1 MEWYGNYWCISA
13 DELTRDDRT
22 QENQSESLKAIVS
35 RDNYFKLVQRGKL
48 RVVRQG
54 KGKGN
59 CALISFDSLPQ
70 ELQEKLKAKYPNMED
85 ERTQLK
91 NPACDLFRQAYD
103 RDYKALS
110 YYNERLREL
119 NQSLPKERIDELA
132 NEYATNASVIQAVLK
147 LRTDNKLYRKVR
159 GKRGCSWSAMA
170 DAIKFFAAELGHT
183 LGTSPSRFATW
194 VRKYEAEGYDALIS
208 KKFGNTNTLKVS
220 LETEQLLMQLEADP
234 HRPTGK
240 KVWEWYNE
248 FLRGEVQIVN
258 LATGELYD
266 PSRYPDLSEKTV
278 GDVLGK
284 VINRAVSSKRHD
296 SRHDYNTQIRPYQLR
311 IKPKYSLSMV
321 SLDDKDFSVKVVW
334 YKERKKMVRGKVETT
349 RERVITALK
358 CYIAYDVASEAII
371 GWAWSGGKERDIFEN
386 CLRSMYRNLLEWGLG
401 APYEAQVENHLVSL
415 YKDGMMADGA
425 LFQAVRWAGA
435 ENSQEKYAE
444 HFHREVKLGYEKYAF
459 ENVGRHYAKRRSNK
473 TSNQKVNDEEN
484 NNYKQG
490 VWDFDVACR
499 VYEEEVFSRYNNAP
513 HPNQKLYPGLTRLEV
528 LLQCVHS
535 DIQPIDVC
543 QLSLWLGGS
552 TQTSINREILQ
563 INGDKYTISSAIVL
577 DKLRGRNTKV
587 TATWWEQTEGDVPEA
602 YLWQDDR
609 LIDVCKRVVRHQV
622 AALER
627 TEADAEAFL
636 VQSKRIAE
644 WDSIVKERTADP
656 ILRIEQGKAQQID
669 RKPVKVV
676 AMPLDGDLVEE
687 IDEETY
693 QMMVQHKQSAAARAV
708 ADL

>member
-1 MEWYGNYWCISA
+1 MEWYGKYWCISA

-22 QENQSESLKAIVS
+22 VSDRSDALAPIVTYS
-35 RDNYFKLVQRGKL
+35 NYKKMILRGKL
-48 RVVRQG
+48 NVVRRG
-54 KGKGN
+54 GGRG
-59 CALISFDSLPQ
+59 CPALIDMNSLP
-70 ELQEKLKAKYPNMED
+70 EDLKARVRAKYPDADSEGAYLSKVFSGAYQYD
-85 ERTQLK
+85 HAARAYYIKRLTQ
-91 NPACDLFRQAYD
+91 
-103 RDYKALS
+103 
-110 YYNERLREL
+110 L
-119 NQSLPKERIDELA
+119 NQSLSNERIISLA
-132 NEYATNASVIQAVLK
+132 EEYATNASVIQSIIRLK
-147 LRTDNKLYRKVR
+147 QDTTIYRRVRSGKKV
-159 GKRGCSWSAMA
+159 SWGEMS
-170 DAIKFFAAELGHT
+170 DAISYYKEIYGHT
-183 LGTSPSRFATW
+183 LGLTPSRFALW
-194 VRKYEAEGYDALIS
+194 VKRWEQGGYDALIS
-208 KKFGNTNTLKVS
+208 KKFGNVNTLKVS

-296 SRHDYNTQIRPYQLR
+296 SRHDYNTQVRPYQLR
-311 IKPKYSLSMV
+311 TKPKYSLSMV
-321 SLDDKDFSVKVVW
+321 SLDDKDFSAKVVW
-334 YKERKKMVRGKVETT
+334 YKERRKMVRGKIETI
-349 RERVITALK
+349 RERVTTSLK

-371 GWAWSGGKERDIFEN
+371 GWAWSGGKERDIFEC

-425 LFQAVRWAGA
+425 LFREVRWAGA

-444 HFHREVKLGYEKYAF
+444 RYHQEVKLGYEKYAF
-459 ENVGRHYAKRRSNK
+459 EDVGRHYAKLRSNK

-499 VYEEEVFSRYNNAP
+499 VYEEEVFSRYNNAL

-543 QLSLWLGGS
+543 QLSRWLGGR
-552 TQTSINREILQ
+552 THTSINREILQ
-563 INGDKYTISSAIVL
+563 INGDKYTISSATVL
-577 DKLRGRNTKV
+577 DKLSGRNAKL
-587 TATWWEQTEGDVPEA
+587 TATWWEQTEGDAPEA

-609 LIDVCKRVVRHQV
+609 LIDICKRVVKHQV
-622 AALER
+622 SALER

-644 WDSIVKERTADP
+644 WDRIVKERTADP
-656 ILRIEQGKAQQID
+656 IMRIAQDKAEQIE
-669 RKPVKVV
+669 RKPIRVV
-676 AMPLDGDLVEE
+676 AMPLEGDLVEE
-687 IDEETY
+687 IDEDTY
-693 QMMVQHKQSAAARAV
+693 QRMIQHRQGAAARGA
-708 ADL
+708 ADI